1 MSGTYQPLSRPVFVY
16 VNKSSVDRP
25 EVKEFVEFYF
35 RNARRLV
42 RQANYFPLPEMAY
55 ELMVERFRKG
65 VTGSVFTGEAKIGMR
80 IENLVKL
87 MQTH

>member
-1 MSGTYQPLSRPVFVY
+1 MSGTYQPLSRPIFIY
-16 VNKSSVDRP
+16 VNKKSVDRP
-25 EVKEFVEFYF
+25 EVKAFVEFYL

-42 RQANYFPLPEMAY
+42 RHASYFPLPDMAY
-55 ELMVERFRKG
+55 ELMAERFRKR

-80 IENLVKL
+80 IEDLVKL